1 MIINTVSSILTSR
14 MQIQRDEANMALM
27 KKQLQAE
34 QAMAQILMEAV
45 KNAEQITSSSSG
57 SQGSV
62 VDMYV

>member
-1 MIINTVSSILTSR
+1 MIINTASSILTSR
-14 MQIQRDEANMALM
+14 MQIQKDEANMALM